1 VLIIHSSAVVLTN
14 LGLNIWAMIPNA
26 NDKRSTDLDSDDE
39 EASPSTLKR
48 NDKSWEM
55 HGIPQTPRTGAMP
68 YTPRTMAFN
77 TLERK
82 LPLRS
87 QYQ

>member
-1 VLIIHSSAVVLTN
+1 MLNIHSSAVVIAN
-14 LGLNIWAMIPNA
+14 LCLNIWTMLPNA
-26 NDKRSTDLDSDDE
+26 NDKRSSDLDSDE
-39 EASPSTLKR
+39 ESSPSSLKR

-55 HGIPQTPRTGAMP
+55 HGIPQTPRTGTVP
-68 YTPRTMAFN
+68 FTPRTMAFN